1 MTTFI
6 VGFPYCLFFISVKIL
21 FLNRF
26 KLIFGF
32 IRNCSVRRRHSCRW
46 TKTWR
51 LSLPKS
57 KKSRILTCGCACI
70 LIKVSKSALLVCVC
84 VYIQISETAKHSAGN
99 LTFGRPLS
107 RLGKAQASLALLSLL
122 HRLLSVH
129 IIYIYMSVSSLHKLR
144 RFEIFDCKF
153 TKSL

>member
-6 VGFPYCLFFISVKIL
+6 VGFSYCLFFISVKIL

-46 TKTWR
+46 TKSWR

-84 VYIQISETAKHSAGN
+84 VYIYK
-99 LTFGRPLS
+99 FPRPPSIRPSICCPFTLF
-107 RLGKAQASLALLSLL
+107 
-122 HRLLSVH
+122 
-129 IIYIYMSVSSLHKLR
+129 IYISPSRRCINSVVLKFSTANLPKVCKLR
-144 RFEIFDCKF
+144 AGC
-153 TKSL
+153 T